1 MTDRSSGHGARPSGP
16 GWQPPVPPWS
26 VWVTGQA
33 DEATQLREA
42 GCVASTDADT
52 EHIPPA
58 IAAHAIGAYTH
69 SGELV
74 LDPDCGTGTVLVAAL
89 HAGRHT
95 LGLTTHSRSWTT
107 ARANITAAKRDG
119 AWRDGSVLDADPR
132 LLASVRAAGLIGR
145 VGLVIT
151 ALRELAPGHLVSPSD
166 RVVDFTALAQ
176 IARCCEPLLRTGG
189 RLVVVVRPRRLPDG
203 SLVDTT
209 SGIIRAGWS
218 AGLVPVER
226 CVALTAALRG
236 DRVVT
241 RASFTERRAAARAG
255 AAGTPIGLVAHREV
269 LVFQLAHDV
278 ELAAGYAAVGSARRQ
293 AADVNDGLRASNGA
307 TFRGGRRAA

>member
-1 MTDRSSGHGARPSGP
+1 MTDHRSGQSAGPSVP
-16 GWQPPVPPWS
+16 GSQPPVPPWS

-33 DEATQLREA
+33 DQATQLHEA
-42 GCVASTDADT
+42 GCVSGTNADAD
-52 EHIPPA
+52 HIPPA
-58 IAAHAIGAYTH
+58 IAAHAIAAYTH
-69 SGELV
+69 PGELV

-89 HAGRHT
+89 RTGRHT
-95 LGLTTHSRSWTT
+95 LGLTSQPQSWTT

-151 ALRELAPGHLVSPSD
+151 ALREPPPGHPASPSN
-166 RVVDFTALAQ
+166 RVSDFDALAG

-189 RLVVVVRPRRLPDG
+189 RLVVVARPRRLPDG

-209 SGIIRAGWS
+209 SGVIRAGWS

-241 RASFTERRAAARAG
+241 RASLAERRAAARAG
-255 AAGTPIGLVAHREV
+255 AVGTPVGLVAHREV
-269 LVFQLAHDV
+269 VVFQLGHDV
-278 ELAAGYAAVGSARRQ
+278 ELAAGYAAVSSARRQ
-293 AADVNDGLRASNGA
+293 HADLNSGLRASNGA

>member
-1 MTDRSSGHGARPSGP
+1 
-16 GWQPPVPPWS
+16 
-26 VWVTGQA
+26 VTGQA
-33 DEATQLREA
+33 DDATQLRQA
-42 GCVASTDADT
+42 GCVSGTDADI
-52 EHIPPA
+52 ERIPPA
-58 IAAHAIGAYTH
+58 IAAHAIAAYTH
-69 SGELV
+69 PGELV

-89 HAGRHT
+89 RAGRHA
-95 LGLTTHSRSWTT
+95 LGLTTRPRSWTT

-119 AWRDGSVLDADPR
+119 AWRDGSILDADPR

-151 ALRELAPGHLVSPSD
+151 TLREPVPEHPASPSD
-166 RVVDFTALAQ
+166 RVVDFDALAG
-176 IARCCEPLLRTGG
+176 IAWYCEPLLRTGG

-241 RASFTERRAAARAG
+241 RASLAERRAAARAG
-255 AAGTPIGLVAHREV
+255 TAGTPIGLVAHREV
-269 LVFQLAHDV
+269 VVFQLGHDV
-278 ELAAGYAAVGSARRQ
+278 ELAAGYAAVGSAHRQ
-293 AADVNDGLRASNGA
+293 SADVNSGLRASNGA